1 MRGVR
6 VSLTPPSPHL
16 RLISTHEP
24 AVRWGMAH
32 GLVMG
37 VGRGVSGRL
46 TAHPQPLPCLQRTKG
61 YAGMAKGGVGGSFT
75 LHPAVDLERM

>member
-1 MRGVR
+1 
-6 VSLTPPSPHL
+6 
-16 RLISTHEP
+16 
-24 AVRWGMAH
+24 MAH